1 MVLSGARELFT
12 QRGMVLQAVVE
23 EVSVDAF
30 DGANRPQ
37 WFWDEEKI
45 AFDAFPEVRLAR
57 ALIFVMDWGG
67 GGVKQL
73 TSNSK
78 GQNGARYAS
87 WSPDYSQIV
96 YFSDQDA
103 FSWDI

>member
-1 MVLSGARELFT
+1 
-12 QRGMVLQAVVE
+12 MVLQAVVE

-37 WFWDEEKI
+37 WFWEEEKI
-45 AFDAFPEVRLAR
+45 AFDPFPEVRLAR
-57 ALIFVMDWGG
+57 AQISVMDWDG

-78 GQNGARYAS
+78 GQNGARCAS
-87 WSPDYSQIV
+87 WTPDNSQIV
-96 YFSDQDA
+96 YFSDQGT
-103 FSWDI
+103 FSRDI